1 MTSIPKSD
9 FLETWTAVQSQTARL
24 DLDSVTP
31 SEVQRAL
38 AAEQVGFHEL
48 RALLAPA
55 ARDYLEQMAQRAR
68 RITLARFGR
77 TIQLYA
83 PVYLSN
89 ACTNRCIYCGFNV
102 SNDFAR
108 VTLTPEELLREADY
122 LKKQGF
128 QHILLLTG
136 EDHHAVPLKRLTAT
150 CQELR
155 ERFASVSIEVYPLD
169 EAGYRSVVAAGVDG
183 LTLYQETYHRPTYE
197 KVHLGGPKRNY
208 ERRLAAVEA
217 AGRAGMRRIGIGA
230 LLGLA
235 DWRQEAFALFV
246 HADWLMKQ
254 FWRTQI
260 TLSFPRLRSASGA
273 MAPPQPVSDAE
284 LAQMLCALRI
294 ALPDVGLVVSTRE
307 EQTLRDGL
315 IPLGVTQMSAG
326 SRTEPGGY
334 LRPAE
339 EEAQFCIEDQRSPEQ
354 VAGAIRA
361 AGYDPVWKDWDPVLS
376 G

>member
-1 MTSIPKSD
+1 MKNFSKSE
-9 FLETWTAVQSQTARL
+9 FLKAWTPVRSKTAEPN
-24 DLDSVTP
+24 SESFTTT
-31 SEVQRAL
+31 EVQRAL
-38 AAEQVGFHEL
+38 SAEQIGFHEFQ
-48 RALLAPA
+48 ALVAPA
-55 ARDYLEQMAQRAR
+55 ARGFLEQMAQRAR

-83 PVYLSN
+83 PLYLSN

-102 SNDFAR
+102 SNEFAR
-108 VTLTPEELLREADY
+108 VTLSPEELLREADY
-122 LKKQGF
+122 LKTQGF

-136 EDHHAVPLKRLTAT
+136 EDRRAVPLQRLTQT
-150 CQELR
+150 CQQLR
-155 ERFASVSIEVYPLD
+155 DRFASVSIEVYPLD

-197 KVHLGGPKRNY
+197 EVHLGGPKRNY
-208 ERRLAAVEA
+208 EGRLAAAEA

-230 LLGLA
+230 LLGLS
-235 DWRQEAFALFV
+235 DWRQEAFALFA
-246 HADWLMKQ
+246 HAGWLMKR

-260 TLSFPRLRSASGA
+260 TISFPRLRAASGA
-273 MAPPQPVSDAE
+273 MAPPKPVSDAE

-307 EQTLRDGL
+307 AQTLRDGL

-339 EEAQFCIEDQRSPEQ
+339 EAAQFCIEDQRSPAQ